1 MDFIIPP
8 PDLKELNGL
17 PKTLADRIRALLIIF
32 EKAHG
37 LMAGGMSQR
46 KALQAHAGKAEGLT
60 YGSLKRH
67 WPAYRNSKGDWRV
80 LIDDRF
86 EIAPQV
92 NRDLQEWAQH
102 LAMENKRKRLPAWR
116 AGIRQLAEGKRIPGL
131 GTWQECWRRENPGEL
146 LPEACPYSVDGKQ
159 PKRISQSSFYR
170 LCKVSKEVR
179 ALATM
184 GSAAARA
191 ELAGLISFD
200 TSALLPLEVITFD
213 DVRADFRVLDPLT
226 GTVVELWLLVAM
238 DVATRTILSFA
249 TRPRRLRTTGPDA
262 GTHEGITRR
271 DMQHLIVGILR
282 KFGIPRGYPMTLLVE
297 NASAAI
303 TEGFEAALH
312 EASGGKIL
320 VRRTPM
326 LSGNPWAD
334 GWGEEGKGNPRA
346 KGWLESAFN
355 LFHNEGASIRGHIG
369 ADYSK
374 KSQSIEPAARWTEK
388 LVKRASGLLSLTDRR
403 IEGLPFE
410 DLQQARHDCQLI
422 FDRMNLR
429 RSHSLLGFDL
439 VSEWRWKGQPTW
451 NAWRDMPNL
460 PIEAMAQIETR
471 QIPESPW
478 MRLERLAAGL
488 VFDSLPESAV
498 PALMLDQ
505 TACTYHGGGFLSFK
519 IGKQAWRFDVLDLR
533 IPEGSAVT
541 AWYDRNHM
549 EGGVHLTNGRG
560 QFVGHAA
567 QTRRMG
573 VNDRE
578 EIIDATKRLS
588 QAHSRGLADFQQ
600 ISLTEDVL
608 TARFQA
614 AQDNL
619 ETLDMARAALPAP
632 LPGTE
637 ESAAS
642 QISKAGAKKAAAAQ
656 PLDPN
661 TFGRA
666 LLSRAATAA
675 EITEE

>member
-1 MDFIIPP
+1 MQFLVPVSDL
-8 PDLKELNGL
+8 PDLNAL
-17 PKTLADRIRALLIIF
+17 PSALANKIRTLLKLFKRVH
-32 EKAHG
+32 E

-46 KALQAHAGKAEGLT
+46 QALETVACKAAGLT

-67 WPAYRNSKGDWRV
+67 WPAYRDSGGEWRV
-80 LIDDRF
+80 LLDDRF
-86 EIAPQV
+86 ETAPRM
-92 NRDLQEWAQH
+92 NRELQEWAQN
-102 LAMENKRKRLPAWR
+102 LALANKRKMLPAWR
-116 AGIRQLAEGKRIPGL
+116 DGVRQLPEGKRIPGL

-146 LPEACPYSVDGKQ
+146 LPEACPYSVDGVQ
-159 PKRISQSSFYR
+159 PKRLSKSSFYR
-170 LCKVSKEVR
+170 LCKVPKAVR

-326 LSGNPWAD
+326 LSGNPWQD
-334 GWGEEGKGNPRA
+334 GWAEEGKGNPRA

-403 IEGLPFE
+403 VEGLPFE

-439 VSEWRWKGQPTW
+439 LTEWRWTGQPTW
-451 NAWRDMPNL
+451 NAWAAMPNL

-519 IGKQAWRFDVLDLR
+519 LAGKAWRFDVLDLR

-541 AWYDRNHM
+541 AWYDLHNM
-549 EGGVHLTNGRG
+549 EAGVHLTNGRG
-560 QFVGHAA
+560 QFIGHAA

-578 EIIDATKRLS
+578 EIIDATKRLQ
-588 QAHSRGLADFQQ
+588 QAYGRTLADFQQ
-600 ISLTEDVL
+600 VALTEDVL
-608 TARFQA
+608 TARLRD
-614 AQDNL
+614 AQTNL
-619 ETLDMARAALPAP
+619 ETQDLARAALPAP
-632 LPGTE
+632 LPGTT

-642 QISKAGAKKAAAAQ
+642 KVTKAEAKKAAAAQ

-666 LLSRAATAA
+666 LLSRAANAA
-675 EITEE
+675 EITD